1 MSKKK
6 AQKRLDMEGDT
17 SINLAFEIIFF
28 IFTRL
33 PVKSLLRFQSV
44 SKSWNVILVEQKFKK
59 AHRDQSKAL
68 GREKLMIQRNNGNFE
83 LRDLEIGHSQ
93 LCLIEEQL
101 FPLKRFQCGEILCSC
116 DGLVLLKANN
126 SDKEY
131 VLWNPSTR
139 EYRILDSG
147 PYLNNHEDGCPKAC
161 GLCYDSNLDDY
172 KVILIYNSFYVVYS
186 SNKSCW
192 TKKTSFPCP
201 IRLFN
206 NRCSQGI
213 STGESVFWSL
223 NWCLINQ
230 YVDSQTSTIIYFDV
244 KSDVLKKL
252 SLPEFIGVN
261 GFFSLNTLKGRLSLY
276 GGTYHD
282 KELDIWIME
291 QDGWKW
297 LMNVCNLPYICIK
310 FVQDRKLLWCSKNG
324 EIIFHGQWN
333 QQLIIYYPKRKQF
346 VTVADMSKDSMYATA
361 LTCLDSSYFPGL
373 NVKEEVTVPRLR
385 DGAMI

>member
-59 AHRDQSKAL
+59 AHHDQSKAL

-83 LRDLEIGHSQ
+83 LRDLEIDHSQ

-139 EYRILDSG
+139 EYRILDSC
-147 PYLNNHEDGCPKAC
+147 PYLNNHQDGCSKA
-161 GLCYDSNLDDY
+161 
-172 KVILIYNSFYVVYS
+172 YS
-186 SNKSCW
+186 
-192 TKKTSFPCP
+192 
-201 IRLFN
+201 R
-206 NRCSQGI
+206 
-213 STGESVFWSL
+213 
-223 NWCLINQ
+223 
-230 YVDSQTSTIIYFDV
+230 TSTIIYFDV

-297 LMNVCNLPYICIK
+297 LMNVCNLPEICIK
-310 FVQDRKLLWCSKNG
+310 FVQDKKLLWCSENG

-385 DGAMI
+385 DGARI

>member
-17 SINLAFEIIFF
+17 SINLAFEIICF

-68 GREKLMIQRNNGNFE
+68 GCEKLMIQRNNGSFE
-83 LRDLEIGHSQ
+83 FRDLEIGHSQ

-126 SDKEY
+126 SDKGY

-139 EYRILDSG
+139 EYRILDSC
-147 PYLNNHEDGCPKAC
+147 PYLNNHDDGCPKAC

-172 KVILIYNSFYVVYS
+172 K
-186 SNKSCW
+186 
-192 TKKTSFPCP
+192 
-201 IRLFN
+201 
-206 NRCSQGI
+206 
-213 STGESVFWSL
+213 
-223 NWCLINQ
+223 
-230 YVDSQTSTIIYFDV
+230 
-244 KSDVLKKL
+244 SDELKKL

-261 GFFSLNTLKGRLSLY
+261 GFFSLNTLKGRLNLY

-282 KELDIWIME
+282 KELNIWIME

-297 LMNVCNLPYICIK
+297 FMNVCNLPDICIK
-310 FVQDRKLLWCSKNG
+310 FVQDKKLLWCSENG

-346 VTVADMSKDSMYATA
+346 VTVADISKDSMNTMA

-385 DGAMI
+385 DGARI